1 MFLIHDSPK
10 EQNGNKKSLKKVILG
25 LARIRIT
32 MYSLSMETA
41 KTAKRRNYQMGIAA
55 VQIDGFNG
63 RGSQFHLKNPKTVA
77 EEAALIAGGS
87 KVRFQN
93 TPISKAEELE
103 NLIAARKRAAK
114 PRKVKALDMP
124 F

>member
-1 MFLIHDSPK
+1 
-10 EQNGNKKSLKKVILG
+10 
-25 LARIRIT
+25 
-32 MYSLSMETA
+32 
-41 KTAKRRNYQMGIAA
+41 MGIAKI
-55 VQIDGFNG
+55 QLDGFNSK
-63 RGSQFHLKNPKTVA
+63 GSQFHLKNPKTVA

-103 NLIAARKRAAK
+103 NLIAARKREASR